1 MLVFLKMQPPRA
13 AASTISLP
21 LLLSSLASPPPPPLQ
36 LHVLFLHPFSFL
48 VSLADDDDDDDDYT
62 MTGMQPASPHG
73 GETMKMQANPP

>member
-21 LLLSSLASPPPPPLQ
+21 LLLSSLASPPPPLQ
-36 LHVLFLHPFSFL
+36 PHVLFLHPFSFL
-48 VSLADDDDDDDDYT
+48 VSLADDDDDYDDYT